1 MSKIKFGMAWL
12 VAASLALAACGRQ
25 GQATETAEQPGF
37 SLPQSPLLS
46 VLERK
51 VGLIAYVGPDGNVYT
66 VDQSGKDPKQI
77 TTDANLVEGNFHYY
91 EFPTWSPDGKSLAFY
106 GLQGTDETDVVS
118 TLYTSGDDGTNLVE
132 AYQSETNVP
141 IYLSWSPDSS
151 KVTFISSI
159 TGGSSLVLNMVPAAG
174 GEVEVLDV
182 GTPYYWDWL
191 PDSSGILVHSGGP
204 SSLDPQARLAM
215 LTLSD
220 GVVEDTLNL
229 KPASFQSPALSP
241 DGSQVLLSIES
252 GNGNQLVVTDRLGT
266 IEKQVADVSDAV
278 AFSWAP
284 GGKRLAYISGQVFQ
298 GLLIGKLNFVELGD
312 ELKSVEADHE
322 NVMAFFWAPD
332 GKQVAYF
339 VPAQAAPQEG
349 DTSGDTG
356 GLLLSLY
363 VADATTG
370 KSKLIATYTPTPD
383 FLRTLPYFDQYSRS
397 TTIWSPDSQ
406 NLVVSAFLDQE
417 TPGIFVVPASGITE
431 PRFLQPGTVGFWS
444 AK

>member
-1 MSKIKFGMAWL
+1 MSKLKLAMIWV
-12 VAASLALAACGRQ
+12 VAASLALTACG
-25 GQATETAEQPGF
+25 AKDETTQEKPGF
-37 SLPQSPLLS
+37 SLPQSPLLAA
-46 VLERK
+46 LERK

-77 TTDANLVEGNFHYY
+77 TTDGKLEQGNFHFY

-106 GLQGTDETDVVS
+106 GVQGTSETDLVS
-118 TLYTSGDDGTNLVE
+118 TLYTSDTEGKNLVE
-132 AYQSETNVP
+132 AYKSDKNVP

-159 TGGSSLVLNMVPAAG
+159 TGGTGLVLNMVPAAG
-174 GEVEVLDV
+174 GDVEVLDV
-182 GTPYYWDWL
+182 GSPYYWDWL
-191 PDSSGILVHSGGP
+191 PDSSGIIVHSGGP
-204 SSLDPQARLAM
+204 SSQDPQARLAM
-215 LTLSD
+215 LTLND

-241 DGSQVLLSIES
+241 DGSEVLLAIES
-252 GNGNQLVVTDRLGT
+252 GGSNQLVLTDRLGT
-266 IEKQVADVSDAV
+266 VEKQVADITDAS

-284 GGKRLAYISGQVFQ
+284 DGKRLAYISGQVIQ
-298 GLLIGKLNFVELGD
+298 GIMVGKLNFVELGD
-312 ELKSVEADHE
+312 ELKTVEADHE

-349 DTSGDTG
+349 DTSGDSG

-363 VADATTG
+363 VADVTNG
-370 KSKLIATYTPTPD
+370 KSKLIATYTPTSD
-383 FLRTLPYFDQYSRS
+383 FLRTLPYFDQYARS

-406 NLVVSAFLDQE
+406 NLVVSAYLDQN
-417 TPGIFVVPASGITE
+417 TPGIFVVPASGITD
-431 PRFLQPGTVGFWS
+431 PRFLQAGTVGFWS